1 MQVRKA
7 ALVLAFSTL
16 AVPAAFAGSVF
27 VGGEQGFIDTP
38 TQSSATRRSVLQELG
53 ASRSSVV
60 DTSGARFVGGEQG
73 YVLVQQPSLK
83 TREEVV
89 REFDQFKRNPVGADG
104 GVFVG
109 GEAGYVL
116 PQQAATFPRTPV
128 RPSKSAA
135 RS

>member
-7 ALVLAFSTL
+7 TLVLAFSML

-60 DTSGARFVGGEQG
+60 DTRGARFVGGEQG

-89 REFDQFKRNPVGADG
+89 REFEQFKRNPVGADG

-109 GEAGYVL
+109 GEAGYV
-116 PQQAATFPRTPV
+116 FPTR
-128 RPSKSAA
+128 
-135 RS
+135 

>member
-1 MQVRKA
+1 MQVRQA
-7 ALVLAFSTL
+7 ALVLALSTF

-53 ASRSSVV
+53 AFGSSVV

-73 YVLVQQPSLK
+73 YVVVPQASLT
-83 TREEVV
+83 TRDEVM
-89 REFDQFKRNPVGADG
+89 REFHAFKRNPVSADG

-109 GEAGYVL
+109 GEAGYVP
-116 PQQAATFPRTPV
+116 PQQASTFPRTPV
-128 RPSKSAA
+128 RPPKTAA

>member
-1 MQVRKA
+1 MQVLKA
-7 ALVLAFSTL
+7 ALAYALSAL
-16 AVPAAFAGSVF
+16 AVPTAFAGSVF

-38 TQSSATRRSVLQELG
+38 TQSSATRRSVPQELG

-73 YVLVQQPSLK
+73 YVLVPQPSLK
-83 TREEVV
+83 TRDEVV
-89 REFDQFKRNPVGADG
+89 REFQEFKRNPVSADG

-109 GEAGYVL
+109 GEAGYVP
-116 PQQAATFPRTPV
+116 PQQASTFPRTPV
-128 RPSKSAA
+128 RPPGTAA